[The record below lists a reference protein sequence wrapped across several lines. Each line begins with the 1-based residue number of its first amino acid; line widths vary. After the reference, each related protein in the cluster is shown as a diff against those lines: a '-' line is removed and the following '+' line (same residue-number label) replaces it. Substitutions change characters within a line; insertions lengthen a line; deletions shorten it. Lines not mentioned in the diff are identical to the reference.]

1 MEYDEIEDLQVRL
14 RELRDEL
21 KLHGQEV
28 HDSNCSVLCETSSD
42 VLTGLDNSFERYL
55 NGIANT

>member
-1 MEYDEIEDLQVRL
+1 MEYDEVEDLQVRL

-28 HDSNCSVLCETSSD
+28 HDPNCAILCETSSD

-55 NGIANT
+55 NGIADS